1 MKRYLMLYAF
11 LIMALSLMAHEDR
24 AFRITET
31 DMVSFPGGKCMMY
44 RLYLRDK
51 DLQHTP
57 FSVSRPEQ
65 FLSARSIERRK
76 RQGLSVD
83 VTDLP
88 IAPAYLD
95 SVSRTGIEIVG
106 QSKWNNTLLVKIHK
120 EKELNK
126 LNSLSFITRKLK
138 VFSSP
143 DSIT

>member
-24 AFRITET
+24 A
-31 DMVSFPGGKCMMY
+31 Y

-95 SVSRTGIEIVG
+95 SVSRTG
-106 QSKWNNTLLVKIHK
+106 
-120 EKELNK
+120 
-126 LNSLSFITRKLK
+126 LK
-138 VFSSP
+138 SWGRANGTIP
-143 DSIT
+143 CW

>member
-31 DMVSFPGGKCMMY
+31 DMVSFPGGRCMMY

-106 QSKWNNTLLVKIHK
+106 QSKWNK
-120 EKELNK
+120 
-126 LNSLSFITRKLK
+126 
-138 VFSSP
+138 P
-143 DSIT
+143 CW